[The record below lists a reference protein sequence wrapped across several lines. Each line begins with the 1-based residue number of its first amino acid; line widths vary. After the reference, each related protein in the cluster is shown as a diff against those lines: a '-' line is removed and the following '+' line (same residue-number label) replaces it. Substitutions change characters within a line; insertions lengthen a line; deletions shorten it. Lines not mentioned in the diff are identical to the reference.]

1 MEPDGGLSG
10 KEFSMTVELIKHIT
24 TEVFKTMLLASGP
37 ILLVSLVVGVLI
49 SFIQAITQLQEFTIT
64 FVPKIIAVF
73 LCLLFFMPWIT
84 NVLLDFTRNII
95 NNIPVY
101 IK

>member
-1 MEPDGGLSG
+1 
-10 KEFSMTVELIKHIT
+10 MTVELMKHISA
-24 TEVFKTMLLASGP
+24 EVFKTMLLASGP
-37 ILLVSLVVGVLI
+37 VLLVSLLVGVII

-73 LCLLFFMPWIT
+73 LCLLFFMPWIS
-84 NVLLDFTRNII
+84 NVLIDFTRNII
-95 NNIPVY
+95 NNIPAY

>member
-1 MEPDGGLSG
+1 MEFDDRFTC
-10 KEFSMTVELIKHIT
+10 KEFSMTVELIKQISS
-24 TEVFKTMLLASGP
+24 EVFKTVLLASGP
-37 ILLVSLVVGVLI
+37 VLLVSLLVGVLI